1 MMGANPMVSLEIIGH
16 STMIVTFLGVF
27 YHTIRSQQRI
37 QRNFRQARVLY
48 WIILSLCSFAIL
60 ANSIRLYSLIT
71 RQSINLLPLVD
82 IFAEYFSIIGMSL
95 IIAYLLR
102 NKIVTEKTIRPRRIL
117 AIGAHPDD
125 IEIAAGATLAK
136 LHDGGHYI
144 YGLVLT
150 QGEYGGDASVR
161 PKEARNGARFLG
173 LDDIK
178 IMSYSDGCLKE
189 EWYELIK
196 TIEGTIG
203 EVRPDIIL
211 THSAHDIHQDHQ
223 AVHEA
228 TLRAGRSQCT
238 ILCYESPSAS
248 PDFVPTLFVNV
259 ADYVNIKINAVA
271 AHWDQ
276 KEKPYMKET
285 QVRGKL
291 AFRGGQ
297 AKVDY
302 AEGYEVVRL
311 LSANLGDIG

>member
-1 MMGANPMVSLEIIGH
+1 MGVIPMVSLEIIGH
-16 STMIVTFLGVF
+16 STMIVSFLGVF
-27 YHTIRSQQRI
+27 YHTMRSQQRML
-37 QRNFRQARVLY
+37 RSFRQARTLY
-48 WIILSLCSFAIL
+48 WIILCSCGFMIL
-60 ANSIRLYSLIT
+60 TNSTRLFLLVTSQT
-71 RQSINLLPLVD
+71 INLSPMLD
-82 IFAEYFSIIGMSL
+82 IFVEYPSIIVLSL

-102 NKIVTEKTIRPRRIL
+102 NKIVIEKTHRPRRIL

-125 IEIAAGATLAK
+125 LEIAAGATLAK

-144 YGLVLT
+144 FGLVLT
-150 QGEYGGDASVR
+150 QGEFGGDPQVR
-161 PKEARNGARFLG
+161 PLEARNGACFLG
-173 LDDIK
+173 LDGVK
-178 IMSYSDGCLKE
+178 IMNYSDGCLE
-189 EWYELIK
+189 EQWYELIK

-211 THSAHDIHQDHQ
+211 THSSHDIHQDHQ

-248 PDFVPTLFVNV
+248 PDFVPTFFVNV

-276 KEKPYMKET
+276 KDKPYMKEE

-297 AKVDY
+297 AKVEY
-302 AEGYEVVRL
+302 AEGYEIVRL
-311 LSANLGDIG
+311 LSANIGDIG

>member
-1 MMGANPMVSLEIIGH
+1 MGVTPMVSLEIIGH
-16 STMIVTFLGVF
+16 STMIVSFLGVF
-27 YHTIRSQQRI
+27 YHTFRSQQRM
-37 QRNFRQARVLY
+37 QRTFRQARVLF
-48 WIILSLCSFAIL
+48 WIILTVCGFSIL
-60 ANSIRLYSLIT
+60 TNSARLYFLIT
-71 RQSINLLPLVD
+71 QQSDNLFPFVD
-82 IFAEYFSIIGMSL
+82 LFAEYPSIIALSL

-102 NKIVTEKTIRPRRIL
+102 NKIVIEKTIRPRRIL

-136 LHDGGHYI
+136 LHDGGNYI
-144 YGLVLT
+144 FGLVLT
-150 QGEYGGDASVR
+150 QGEFGGDARVR
-161 PKEARNGARFLG
+161 PLEARNGARFLG

-178 IMSYSDGCLKE
+178 IMSYSDGCLEE

-196 TIEGTIG
+196 TIESTIG

-248 PDFVPTLFVNV
+248 PDFVPTFFVNV
-259 ADYVNIKINAVA
+259 ADYVSIKINAMA

-276 KEKPYMKET
+276 KEKPYMKEE

-297 AKVDY
+297 AKVEY
-302 AEGYEVVRL
+302 AEGYEIVRL
-311 LSANLGDIG
+311 LSANIGELG